1 MALFNPKERFERTA
15 ELLQSVEVSLTNL
28 RQDAEAARDLI
39 GTEEADLTET
49 ARKVGKVD
57 GLVQTLQKMEAKL
70 VELQER
76 NMGAARIRDGEHD
89 MDAAR
94 FEIGC
99 RLARLPACTS
109 SDRLS

>member
-1 MALFNPKERFERTA
+1 MALFTPQERMMRTA

-39 GTEEADLTET
+39 GTDEADITET
-49 ARKVGKVD
+49 ARRIGKVD

-70 VELQER
+70 VEFQDKHIGSQR
-76 NMGAARIRDGEHD
+76 VRDGEYD

-94 FEIGC
+94 LEIGC
-99 RLARLPACTS
+99 RLARLRTCRGA
-109 SDRLS
+109 D